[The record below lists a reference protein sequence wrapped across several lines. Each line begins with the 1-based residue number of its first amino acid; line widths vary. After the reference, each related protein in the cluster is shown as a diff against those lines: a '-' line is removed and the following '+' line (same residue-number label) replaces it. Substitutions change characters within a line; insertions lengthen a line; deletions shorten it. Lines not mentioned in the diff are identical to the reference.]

1 MKKITALLLAA
12 ALIAAAACAGVFAVL
27 KPLGDANGD
36 GETDNKDVV
45 TLFRSLSGND
55 IFCDAEVCDLNEDGS
70 VDNKDVVLLFRL
82 LSSGQ
87 DPGFIDTDTEQNIDL
102 EGREV
107 VILINGTP
115 GAENEIFGDEESGSV
130 IDGAIH
136 DRTAKARTSGNYIIS
151 CVIYQDAANDLKKD
165 RKSGLHEYDLAML
178 TANEICTLAMEDCLA
193 DLNKVPYIDLSD
205 NCWDN
210 GIVSAFTVADRLF
223 CITGDLS
230 AAAMD
235 NTYLLAFNKAMLSE
249 NGVETPYN
257 AVRNGDFTLD
267 LVYADAYM
275 MYQDINENYTVDAL
289 DEFGFGAGVGSI
301 APLFFGMGGKLT
313 EFDENGS
320 PSMTFSDRTIGVAQ
334 KMSDLFNEGLSLTD
348 ADETVAAA
356 FAEGRLAFY
365 PTAAAE
371 LCTLIKETENDYGIL
386 PLPKA
391 SSDQESYYSFVSQDT
406 LLYAVPYNADGY
418 DVSGCVLE
426 SLCKASDNIIPVY
439 CGMLAQTEDD
449 AQMLE
454 IVLRS
459 RNWDLLYHG
468 LYPELDEEIIT
479 AYETDNVEL
488 FMFMCQFKAEKLLSD
503 YENKIKS
510 NVH

>member
-87 DPGFIDTDTEQNIDL
+87 DPGFIDTDTEQNVDL

-115 GAENEIFGDEESGSV
+115 G
-130 IDGAIH
+130 
-136 DRTAKARTSGNYIIS
+136 
-151 CVIYQDAANDLKKD
+151 AANDLKKD

-210 GIVSAFTVADRLF
+210 GVVSAFTVADRLF

-230 AAAMD
+230 AVAMD

-459 RNWDLLYHG
+459 RNWALLYHG